1 VNQSKTKRMLLT
13 VTALGLLLAPEV
25 RLSAEERAHMQD
37 PAFVVQ
43 AYLRA
48 TYARDFTE
56 AYRYI
61 SSEDRRIRD
70 LNRYVQQRGAFN
82 GFALEAAR
90 TLADFIEIRFIQ
102 KQAVSDR
109 MQTVASYRVPD
120 PAKISS
126 LLLNWDPYRL
136 NLLPV
141 NDRNRIIETIEKR
154 KRDGSLDM
162 IEGEDKFELV
172 KESDEWRIFLNW
184 AAGIKIPLR
193 LEVAHA
199 AGLDVALST
208 SEVVVQP
215 GDLFELTLKIK
226 NRSKQPVTVRIGH
239 LVQPT
244 EIADYLDFLQCGF
257 LLPLTLQPG
266 KAEDYSSTYMLRASI
281 PEGVRRLTLSYDVRL
296 AK

>member
-1 VNQSKTKRMLLT
+1 MNQSKTERMLLT
-13 VTALGLLLAPEV
+13 VTALVLLLAPEV
-25 RLSAEERAHMQD
+25 RLSAEERVQMQD

-90 TLADFIEIRFIQ
+90 RLADFIEIRFIQ
-102 KQAVSDR
+102 KQAVSNR

-141 NDRNRIIETIEKR
+141 NDRNRIIETIEKG

-193 LEVAHA
+193 LELAHA

-239 LVQPT
+239 LVEPK

>member
-1 VNQSKTKRMLLT
+1 MLFT
-13 VTALGLLLAPEV
+13 VTALVLLLGPEV
-25 RLSAEERAHMQD
+25 RLSAGERAQMQD
-37 PAFVVQ
+37 PAVVVQ

-90 TLADFIEIRFIQ
+90 KLADFIEIRFIQ

-109 MQTVASYRVPD
+109 MQTVARYRVPD

-126 LLLNWDPYRL
+126 LLLNWDLYRL

-141 NDRNRIIETIEKR
+141 NDRNRIIESIENG

-162 IEGEDKFELV
+162 IEGGDKFELV
-172 KESDEWRIFLNW
+172 KEGDEWRIFLNW

-193 LEVAHA
+193 LELAHA
-199 AGLDVALST
+199 ADLDVALSK
-208 SEVVVQP
+208 SEVLVQP

-226 NRSKQPVTVRIGH
+226 NRSTQPVTVRIGH
-239 LVQPT
+239 LVEPK
-244 EIADYLDFLQCGF
+244 EIADYLDFVQCGF

-266 KAEDYSSTYMLRASI
+266 KAEDYSSTYMVRASV
-281 PEGVRRLTLSYDVRL
+281 PEGVRRLILTYDVRL

>member
-1 VNQSKTKRMLLT
+1 MLLT
-13 VTALGLLLAPEV
+13 VTALVLLLAPEV
-25 RLSAEERAHMQD
+25 RLSAEERVQMQD

-90 TLADFIEIRFIQ
+90 RLADFIEIRFIQ
-102 KQAVSDR
+102 KQTVSDR

-141 NDRNRIIETIEKR
+141 NDRNRIIETIEKG

-193 LEVAHA
+193 LELAHA

-239 LVQPT
+239 LVEPK

>member
-1 VNQSKTKRMLLT
+1 MLFT
-13 VTALGLLLAPEV
+13 VTAIVMLLGPEV
-25 RLSAEERAHMQD
+25 RLSAGERAQMQD
-37 PAFVVQ
+37 PAVVVQ

-48 TYARDFTE
+48 TYARDLTE

-61 SSEDRRIRD
+61 SSADRRIRD

-90 TLADFIEIRFIQ
+90 KLADFIEIRFIQ
-102 KQAVSDR
+102 TQAVSDR
-109 MQTVASYRVPD
+109 MQTVARYRVPD
-120 PAKISS
+120 PGKISS
-126 LLLNWDPYRL
+126 LLLNWDLYRL

-141 NDRNRIIETIEKR
+141 NDRNRIIESIEKR

-162 IEGEDKFELV
+162 MEGEDKFELV
-172 KESDEWRIFLNW
+172 KEGDEWRIFLNW

-193 LEVAHA
+193 LELPHA
-199 AGLDVALST
+199 ADLDVALSK

-226 NRSKQPVTVRIGH
+226 NRSTLPVTVRIGH
-239 LVQPT
+239 LVEPK
-244 EIADYLDFLQCGF
+244 EIADYLDFVQCGF
-257 LLPLTLQPG
+257 LLPLTLEPG
-266 KAEDYSSTYMLRASI
+266 KAEDYSSTYVVRASV
-281 PEGVRRLTLSYDVRL
+281 PEGVRRLILTYDVRL

>member
-1 VNQSKTKRMLLT
+1 
-13 VTALGLLLAPEV
+13 
-25 RLSAEERAHMQD
+25 
-37 PAFVVQ
+37 
-43 AYLRA
+43 
-48 TYARDFTE
+48 
-56 AYRYI
+56 
-61 SSEDRRIRD
+61 
-70 LNRYVQQRGAFN
+70 
-82 GFALEAAR
+82 
-90 TLADFIEIRFIQ
+90 
-102 KQAVSDR
+102 

-136 NLLPV
+136 NLLQV
-141 NDRNRIIETIEKR
+141 NDRNRIIEAIEKG

-193 LEVAHA
+193 LELAHA
-199 AGLDVALST
+199 AGLEVALST

-239 LVQPT
+239 LVEPK

-266 KAEDYSSTYMLRASI
+266 KAEDYSTTYMLRASI